1 MRALITHNP
10 VAGQRAFGEEI
21 RQTVTFL
28 EEQGWQIIGVEQT
41 HGPGDATTHARR
53 AVSAGCDA
61 VFVAGGD
68 GTIAQV
74 VDGLVSTD
82 TALGVLPSGSGNV
95 FARQLNLPVPG
106 SFQPFPLLEAARLTL
121 EGQIRRVDVGRVIFT
136 TGKLVRTASEVPVSR
151 ASVLPAPRHFLCWS
165 GVGFD
170 AALNQT
176 INQDPARKKRLGAA
190 GFFVAGF
197 LMLRDFAG
205 TSAIVRVDGQRA
217 SRRMLM
223 LVASNIQLYGIY
235 FTMAPQASL
244 DDGLLDVL
252 CFQGLHPARAL
263 LHFIRL
269 VFRKHLDDPRVDL
282 YRAKRVEIRTH
293 RPLPVHVDGDCIG
306 MTPVT
311 LEIVPRALK
320 LMVPRGAP
328 ANLFTEGADIAQPET
343 TWEWMMRRAKDAHWV
358 IRQRSRAS

>member
-1 MRALITHNP
+1 MKALITYNP
-10 VAGQRAFGEEI
+10 VAGQRAIEEDI
-21 RQTVTFL
+21 RQATAFL
-28 EEQGWQIIGVEQT
+28 EGQGWQILAVEQT
-41 HGPGDATTHARR
+41 HGPGDATTHARY
-53 AVSAGCDA
+53 AVIEGCDA

-74 VDGLVSTD
+74 VDGLVGTE
-82 TALGVLPSGSGNV
+82 TALAVLPSGTGNV
-95 FARQLNLPVPG
+95 LARQLNLPLPG
-106 SFQPFPLLEAARLTL
+106 GLQPHSLMEAARLTL
-121 EGQIRRVDVGRVIFT
+121 EGQIRRVDVGRVRFT
-136 TGKLVRTASEVPVSR
+136 AGDPQQNTGAFLV
-151 ASVLPAPRHFLCWS
+151 PRHFLCWS

-205 TSAIVRVDGQRA
+205 TSAIVRVDGHRV

-235 FTMAPQASL
+235 FTVAPNAAL
-244 DDGLLDVL
+244 DDGLLDIL

-269 VFRKHLDDPRVDL
+269 VFKKHLDDPEVDL
-282 YRAKRVEIRTH
+282 YRARRVEVRTH
-293 RPLPVHVDGDCIG
+293 RPLPVHVDGDYVG
-306 MTPVT
+306 NTPVIF
-311 LEIVPRALK
+311 EVVPRSLK
-320 LMVPRGAP
+320 LMVPRSAP
-328 ANLFTEGADIAQPET
+328 SNLFVDGTGMIQQET
-343 TWEWMMRRAKDAHWV
+343 TWEWVVRRARDAHWA
-358 IRQRSRAS
+358 IRRRSGL

>member
-1 MRALITHNP
+1 MKALVTHNP
-10 VAGQRAFGEEI
+10 VAGQRALDEDI
-21 RQTVTFL
+21 RQATAYL
-28 EEQGWQIIGVEQT
+28 EGQGWQIIGVEQT
-41 HGPGDATTHARR
+41 LGPGDATTHARR
-53 AVSAGCDA
+53 AVIAGCDA

-74 VDGLVSTD
+74 VDGLVGTD
-82 TALGVLPSGSGNV
+82 TALAVLPTGSGNV
-95 FARQLNLPVPG
+95 LARQLNLPVPG
-106 SFQPFPLLEAARLTL
+106 GLQPRPLVEAARLAL
-121 EGQIRRVDVGRVIFT
+121 EGQVRRVDAGRVRF
-136 TGKLVRTASEVPVSR
+136 
-151 ASVLPAPRHFLCWS
+151 PAGDPLPRHFLCWS

-205 TSAIVRVDGQRA
+205 TSAIVRVDGHRV

-223 LVASNIQLYGIY
+223 LVVSNIQLYGIY
-235 FTMAPQASL
+235 FTVAPNAAL
-244 DDGLLDVL
+244 DDGLLDIL

-269 VFRKHLDDPRVDL
+269 VFRKHLDDPQVDL
-282 YRAKRVEIRTH
+282 YRARRVEIRTH

-306 MTPVT
+306 NTPVIF
-311 LEIVPRALK
+311 EVIPRSLN
-320 LMVPRGAP
+320 LMVPRSAP
-328 ANLFTEGADIAQPET
+328 SSLFVDGTGMVQPET
-343 TWEWMMRRAKDAHWV
+343 TWEWMVRRARDAHWA
-358 IRQRSRAS
+358 IRRRSGL

>member
-1 MRALITHNP
+1 MKALITHNP
-10 VAGQRAFGEEI
+10 VAGQRAFEEDI
-21 RQTVTFL
+21 RQTTAYL
-28 EEQGWQIIGVEQT
+28 EGQGWQIIGVEQT
-41 HGPGDATTHARR
+41 RGSGDATTHARR
-53 AVSAGCDA
+53 AVSEGCDA

-74 VDGLVSTD
+74 VDGLVGTD

-106 SFQPFPLLEAARLTL
+106 GFQAHLLLEAARLTL
-121 EGQIRRVDVGRVIFT
+121 EGQIRPVDVGRVRFNI
-136 TGKLVRTASEVPVSR
+136 GDSQRGAGAVPV
-151 ASVLPAPRHFLCWS
+151 PRHFLCWS

-176 INQDPARKKRLGAA
+176 INQDPARKRRLGAA

-205 TSAIVRVDGQRA
+205 TSAIVRVDGHRI

-269 VFRKHLDDPRVDL
+269 VLRKHLDDPRVDL